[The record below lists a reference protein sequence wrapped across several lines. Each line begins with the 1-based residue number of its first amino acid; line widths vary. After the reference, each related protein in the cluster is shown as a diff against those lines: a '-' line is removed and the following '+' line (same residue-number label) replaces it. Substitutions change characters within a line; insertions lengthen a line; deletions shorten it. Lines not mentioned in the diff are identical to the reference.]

1 MPWDHASRAASQE
14 RGASAGLAFPDS
26 CRPESGEA
34 CGPATPTAPTAR
46 PVVLLHL
53 QLRRDLLSDRLR
65 RLQRQS
71 RSREAS
77 ACSRELRAVTTQL
90 MTLGQH

>member
-1 MPWDHASRAASQE
+1 MSASHAASP
-14 RGASAGLAFPDS
+14 RPSASAGPDS
-26 CRPESGEA
+26 AATCRPESGEA